1 MQKVTKAVIPCAG
14 FGTRFL
20 PATKA
25 IPKEMFP
32 IIDIP
37 SLQLIVKECVD
48 SGLTDVLII
57 ISTRKQSI
65 IDHFSEAKD
74 IEDQLKKVN
83 KLDTL
88 KKVQEPTN
96 MANIKFTYQYV
107 MNGTANAVLL
117 AKEFANGEPFAL
129 LYGDDLMYAEGKPVT
144 KQLIDAYDKVEKT
157 IVGCQTMPKEEAI
170 KYGVVVPGKVDGRL
184 TEIKGFVEKPPL
196 EKCPSTLTSLGRY
209 IISPD
214 VFDYVDETPVA
225 KNGEKYITDTIQI
238 MADKVGA
245 YAYDFEARRYD
256 IGDKVG
262 LIEAIVEFGLRN
274 PETKDRLTA
283 YLNKLDINKF

>member
-48 SGLTDVLII
+48 SGITDVLII

-74 IEDQLKKVN
+74 IEDQLRKVN

-88 KKVQEPTN
+88 AKVQEPTN

-107 MNGTANAVLL
+107 MNGTANAVML

-129 LYGDDLMYAEGKPVT
+129 LYGDDLMYAEKEPVT
-144 KQLIDAYDKVEKT
+144 KQLIKAYEKVEKT
-157 IVGCQTMPKEEAI
+157 IVGCQTMPKELAI

-184 TEIKGFVEKPPL
+184 TEIKGFVEKPPI

-214 VFDYVDETPVA
+214 VFDYVDQTPVA
-225 KNGEKYITDTIQI
+225 KNGEKYITDTIQL
-238 MADKVGA
+238 MADSVGA

-262 LIEAIVEFGLRN
+262 LVEAIVEFGLRN
-274 PETKDRLTA
+274 PETKDRLIE
-283 YLNKLDINKF
+283 YLNKLDVTKF

>member
-48 SGLTDVLII
+48 SGITDVLII
-57 ISTRKQSI
+57 ISDRKQSI
-65 IDHFSEAKD
+65 IDHFSEEKKL
-74 IEDQLKKVN
+74 EDQLRKVN
-83 KLDTL
+83 KPDLL
-88 KKVQEPTN
+88 AKVQEPTN
-96 MANIKFTYQYV
+96 MANIKFEYQHV
-107 MNGTANAVLL
+107 MNGTANAVLI

-129 LYGDDLMYAEGKPVT
+129 LYGDDLMYADKKPVT
-144 KQLIDAYDKVEKT
+144 KQLIDAYEKVERT
-157 IVGCQTMPKEEAI
+157 IVGCQSMPKELAI
-170 KYGVVVPGKVDGRL
+170 KYGVVVPGVVDGRL
-184 TEIKGFVEKPPL
+184 TEIKGFVEKPPI
-196 EKCPSTLTSLGRY
+196 EKCPSTLASLGRY
-209 IISPD
+209 VISPD
-214 VFDYVDETPVA
+214 VFDYIDATPVA
-225 KNGEKYITDTIQI
+225 PNGEKYITDTIRM
-238 MADKVGA
+238 MAETVGA

-262 LIEAIVEFGLRN
+262 LVEALVEFGLRN
-274 PETKDRLTA
+274 PETKERLTE
-283 YLNKLDINKF
+283 YLKNLDVSKF

>member
-48 SGLTDVLII
+48 SGITDVLII

-74 IEDQLKKVN
+74 IEDQLIKVN

-88 KKVQEPTN
+88 QKVQEPTN

-144 KQLIDAYDKVEKT
+144 KQLIDAYEKVERT

>member
-48 SGLTDVLII
+48 SGVTDILII
-57 ISTRKQSI
+57 ISDRKQSI
-65 IDHFSEAKD
+65 IDHFSEEKKL
-74 IEDQLKKVN
+74 EDQLRKVN
-83 KLDTL
+83 KPDLL
-88 KKVQEPTN
+88 AKVQEPTN

-129 LYGDDLMYAEGKPVT
+129 LYGDDLMYAEKEPVT
-144 KQLIDAYDKVEKT
+144 KQLINAYEKVERT
-157 IVGCQTMPKEEAI
+157 IVGCQSLPKELAI
-170 KYGVVVPGKVDGRL
+170 KYGVVVPGVVDGRL
-184 TEIKGFVEKPPL
+184 TEIKGFVEKPPI

-214 VFDYVDETPVA
+214 VFDYVEQTPVA

-238 MADKVGA
+238 MADTVGA

-274 PETKDRLTA
+274 PETKDRLVA
-283 YLNKLDINKF
+283 YLNKLDVNKY

>member
-48 SGLTDVLII
+48 SGITDVLII

-117 AKEFANGEPFAL
+117 AKEFAKGEPFAL

-184 TEIKGFVEKPPL
+184 TEIKGFVEKPPI

-214 VFDYVDETPVA
+214 VFDYVDQTPIA
-225 KNGEKYITDTIQI
+225 PNGEKYITDTIQI
-238 MADKVGA
+238 MADTVGA